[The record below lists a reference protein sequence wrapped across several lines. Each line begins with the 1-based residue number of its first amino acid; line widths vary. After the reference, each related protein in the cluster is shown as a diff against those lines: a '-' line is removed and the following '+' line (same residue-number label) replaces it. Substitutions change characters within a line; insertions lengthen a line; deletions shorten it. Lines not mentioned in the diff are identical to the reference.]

1 VKKHDPKKCAV
12 CTERT
17 HRIPAAAIK
26 ALLAEHG
33 ITTINKGKRW
43 AEQVGVVSTE
53 TVGQIVRG
61 RRKHVGFDTADRIV
75 TALDSPE
82 IWYTRL
88 KDYYYPP
95 TDEPRAEHEDAWW
108 DDVVAMFEDGGL

>member
-1 VKKHDPKKCAV
+1 VKKHDAKKCAV
-12 CTERT
+12 CAETT

-26 ALLAEHG
+26 TLLAANG

-82 IWYTRL
+82 LWYTVLR
-88 KDYYYPP
+88 DHYYPP
-95 TDEPRAEHEDAWW
+95 
-108 DDVVAMFEDGGL
+108 DVTPPIEFEVACAMFEDGGL